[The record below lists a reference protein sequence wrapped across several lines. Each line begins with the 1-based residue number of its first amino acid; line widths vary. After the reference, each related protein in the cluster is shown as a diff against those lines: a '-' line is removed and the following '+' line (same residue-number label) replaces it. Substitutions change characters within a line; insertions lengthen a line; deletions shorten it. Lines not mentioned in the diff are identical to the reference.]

1 MRLPKQAKPVLR
13 KMSTARIEGGVGQ
26 SWSLHSF
33 IEDWEKA
40 VARAADRD
48 ACLAACITSPIPGAC
63 AAYARIS

>member
-40 VARAADRD
+40 AARD

-63 AAYARIS
+63 AACARISEK